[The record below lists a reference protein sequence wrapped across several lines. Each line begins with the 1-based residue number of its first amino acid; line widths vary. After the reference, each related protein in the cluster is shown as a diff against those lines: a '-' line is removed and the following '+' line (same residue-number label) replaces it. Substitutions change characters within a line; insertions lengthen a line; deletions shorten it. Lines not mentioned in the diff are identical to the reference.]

1 MYLIDIQKILNQT
14 QIICGGARL
23 WEWNEPRPPL
33 LPSYP
38 PSLAGT
44 ASFDDHSVH
53 KKSKVTPS
61 YTNTMNFHLFT
72 SITLVVVAMM
82 ALELPLTSGLAL
94 LSPLI
99 LRVNPSVIIDR
110 MNKTPSSPAPSA
122 DLSLTSCSK
131 GRSDEP
137 ATIISRP
144 TAIVAADFGR
154 DEELMRYKHELL
166 SAVYE
171 KALTRGFE

>member
-1 MYLIDIQKILNQT
+1 
-14 QIICGGARL
+14 
-23 WEWNEPRPPL
+23 
-33 LPSYP
+33 
-38 PSLAGT
+38 
-44 ASFDDHSVH
+44 
-53 KKSKVTPS
+53 
-61 YTNTMNFHLFT
+61 MNFHLFT
-72 SITLVVVAMM
+72 SITSLVAVAMM
-82 ALELPLTSGLAL
+82 ASELPLTSGFAL

-110 MNKTPSSPAPSA
+110 MNKTPFSPAPSA
-122 DLSLTSCSK
+122 GLSITSCSN

-137 ATIISRP
+137 ATVISNP
-144 TAIVAADFGR
+144 TAIVAADFGS

>member
-1 MYLIDIQKILNQT
+1 
-14 QIICGGARL
+14 
-23 WEWNEPRPPL
+23 
-33 LPSYP
+33 
-38 PSLAGT
+38 
-44 ASFDDHSVH
+44 
-53 KKSKVTPS
+53 
-61 YTNTMNFHLFT
+61 MNFHLYT

-82 ALELPLTSGLAL
+82 ALELPLTSGFAL

-99 LRVNPSVIIDR
+99 LRVNPSVIVDR
-110 MNKTPSSPAPSA
+110 MNKALSSPADSSA
-122 DLSLTSCSK
+122 DLSLSSCSK
-131 GRSDEP
+131 VSDEP

>member
-1 MYLIDIQKILNQT
+1 
-14 QIICGGARL
+14 
-23 WEWNEPRPPL
+23 
-33 LPSYP
+33 
-38 PSLAGT
+38 
-44 ASFDDHSVH
+44 
-53 KKSKVTPS
+53 
-61 YTNTMNFHLFT
+61 MNSHLFT
-72 SITLVVVAMM
+72 SITSLAVVAMM
-82 ALELPLTSGLAL
+82 ASELPLTSGFAL

-110 MNKTPSSPAPSA
+110 MNKTPSYSPAPSSG
-122 DLSLTSCSK
+122 LSITSCSK
-131 GRSDEP
+131 GSDKP
-137 ATIISRP
+137 AIIISRP

>member
-1 MYLIDIQKILNQT
+1 MK
-14 QIICGGARL
+14 
-23 WEWNEPRPPL
+23 
-33 LPSYP
+33 
-38 PSLAGT
+38 
-44 ASFDDHSVH
+44 
-53 KKSKVTPS
+53 
-61 YTNTMNFHLFT
+61 FHLFT

-82 ALELPLTSGLAL
+82 ASELPLTSGFAL

-110 MNKTPSSPAPSA
+110 MNKALSSPAPSA
-122 DLSLTSCSK
+122 DSSLTSCSK
-131 GRSDEP
+131 VSDEP
-137 ATIISRP
+137 ATIIRRP

-171 KALTRGFE
+171 RALTRGFE

>member
-1 MYLIDIQKILNQT
+1 
-14 QIICGGARL
+14 
-23 WEWNEPRPPL
+23 
-33 LPSYP
+33 
-38 PSLAGT
+38 
-44 ASFDDHSVH
+44 
-53 KKSKVTPS
+53 
-61 YTNTMNFHLFT
+61 MNFHLFT

-82 ALELPLTSGLAL
+82 ASELPLTSGFAL

-99 LRVNPSVIIDR
+99 LRVNSSVIIDR
-110 MNKTPSSPAPSA
+110 MNKALSSPAPSA

-131 GRSDEP
+131 GRLDEP
-137 ATIISRP
+137 ATIIRRP

>member
-1 MYLIDIQKILNQT
+1 
-14 QIICGGARL
+14 
-23 WEWNEPRPPL
+23 
-33 LPSYP
+33 
-38 PSLAGT
+38 
-44 ASFDDHSVH
+44 
-53 KKSKVTPS
+53 
-61 YTNTMNFHLFT
+61 MNFHLFT

-82 ALELPLTSGLAL
+82 ALEPPLTSGFAL

-122 DLSLTSCSK
+122 GLSLTSCSK
-131 GRSDEP
+131 VSDEP

>member
-1 MYLIDIQKILNQT
+1 
-14 QIICGGARL
+14 
-23 WEWNEPRPPL
+23 
-33 LPSYP
+33 
-38 PSLAGT
+38 
-44 ASFDDHSVH
+44 
-53 KKSKVTPS
+53 
-61 YTNTMNFHLFT
+61 MNFHLFT

-82 ALELPLTSGLAL
+82 ASELPLTSGFAL

-99 LRVNPSVIIDR
+99 LRVVIIDR
-110 MNKTPSSPAPSA
+110 MNKALSSPAPSA

-137 ATIISRP
+137 ATIIRRP

>member
-1 MYLIDIQKILNQT
+1 
-14 QIICGGARL
+14 
-23 WEWNEPRPPL
+23 
-33 LPSYP
+33 
-38 PSLAGT
+38 
-44 ASFDDHSVH
+44 
-53 KKSKVTPS
+53 
-61 YTNTMNFHLFT
+61 MNFHLFT

-82 ALELPLTSGLAL
+82 ALEPPLTSGFAL

-122 DLSLTSCSK
+122 GLSLTSCSK
-131 GRSDEP
+131 VSDEP

-154 DEELMRYKHELL
+154 DEELMRYKNELL

-171 KALTRGFE
+171 KALTRGFEWNEYYLAHWLGCEKIIIYVHNNTTHTYTEVQIEKSTLSLLYFIRQ